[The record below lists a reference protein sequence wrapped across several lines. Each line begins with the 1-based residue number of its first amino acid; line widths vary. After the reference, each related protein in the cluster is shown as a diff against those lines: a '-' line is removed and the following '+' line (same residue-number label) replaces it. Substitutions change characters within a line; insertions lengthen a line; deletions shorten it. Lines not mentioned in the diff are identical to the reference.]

1 MPPAVFVRSTQS
13 SRMPLTALAR
23 RYALFVLSLASGQ
36 VMALDAAPT
45 LDQANAALHAALS
58 AERAGPQAAASPLG
72 RALLESLKFSLVQG
86 CQSLA
91 PAQTACIVKIE
102 APMRDAYQVFA
113 FDLDGADWRLVKRS
127 DIEAPQPTLGGA
139 QALLREHLQALGAR
153 ETDARRAAEYRRFA
167 LALEVAA
174 LESCDL
180 DRDSGAVECDAQ
192 LHTPGAGAGSKRVRF
207 QLQGSQ
213 WSLLPD

>member
-36 VMALDAAPT
+36 VLALDAAPT

-58 AERAGPQAAASPLG
+58 AERAGPQAASPLG

-91 PAQTACIVKIE
+91 HAQTACIVKIE

-113 FDLDGADWRLVKRS
+113 FDLDGADWRLLKRS
-127 DIEAPQPTLGGA
+127 DIEAPQPTLGRA
-139 QALLREHLQALGAR
+139 QALLREHLQALGTR

-192 LHTPGAGAGSKRVRF
+192 LRTPGAGAGSKPVRF
-207 QLQGSQ
+207 RLQGSQ